1 MIDASDISCE
11 LMRPTITVH
20 CTQKKP
26 CLPPRSPLRTLQTKI
41 DTVNQG
47 AARMIVAA
55 SNAAM
60 PGNGSD
66 KSPMGLAVVT
76 SFTIRGTDQ
85 LCQPSVTVEDRQ
97 AV

>member
-1 MIDASDISCE
+1 M
-11 LMRPTITVH
+11 
-20 CTQKKP
+20 
-26 CLPPRSPLRTLQTKI
+26 LQTKI

-55 SNAAM
+55 SNTAM

-66 KSPMGLAVVT
+66 ESPMGARSFRSNKT

-97 AV
+97 AVQSAFTSLFGGSKRAQSI